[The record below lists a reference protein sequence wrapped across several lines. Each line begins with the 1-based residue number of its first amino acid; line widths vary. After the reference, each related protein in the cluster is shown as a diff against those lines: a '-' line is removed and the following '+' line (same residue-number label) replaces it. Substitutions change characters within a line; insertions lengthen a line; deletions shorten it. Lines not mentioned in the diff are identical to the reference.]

1 MADAVSGNS
10 TGPNI
15 LFDLLYEN
23 AGGLF
28 ESKSDALLPTV
39 RGIKY
44 QRSLLRSNLNLETDP
59 VAEFIKYG
67 LHECNFVRSYQ
78 LLPSVTAVI
87 AADNEINDIIN
98 FCTEASDFTILTLD
112 TTYIMF
118 VRVYYM

>member
-44 QRSLLRSNLNLETDP
+44 QL
-59 VAEFIKYG
+59 K
-67 LHECNFVRSYQ
+67 
-78 LLPSVTAVI
+78 
-87 AADNEINDIIN
+87 
-98 FCTEASDFTILTLD
+98 SDLT
-112 TTYIMF
+112 F
-118 VRVYYM
+118 KEQS